1 MGSSDIGLKS
11 YRLDLITLQDKNV
24 PSSVCWSHLELID
37 NQWSCYSLNIH
48 GAGKHDLPSP
58 SLQWVNRAVGDTFR
72 DTAQQTTPSDTV
84 ITVLGQSY
92 DQTRWYI
99 DTEQLKVCVFRFKF
113 DA

>member
-1 MGSSDIGLKS
+1 MGSSDIGLKL
-11 YRLDLITLQDKNV
+11 YRLDLITLRDKNV

-72 DTAQQTTPSDTV
+72 GTTPSDFV
-84 ITVLGQSY
+84 ITDLGQSY

-99 DTEQLKVCVFRFKF
+99 DTDQLKVCFVF
-113 DA
+113 

>member
-11 YRLDLITLQDKNV
+11 YRLDLITLRDKNG

-37 NQWSCYSLNIH
+37 KQWSCYSLNIH

-72 DTAQQTTPSDTV
+72 GPAQQATPSDTV

-92 DQTRWYI
+92 DQKRWYT
-99 DTEQLKVCVFRFKF
+99 DTEQITVFFLFKF